1 MNFKVLKTSAIVPGY
16 RKDLVNQ
23 YDLCEEVI
31 KKLSIDVIE
40 IQPIEATIDVGF
52 NNHDEF
58 YYLNNLRQIMIDNF
72 FVETKTYN
80 LTSKEAIERWNVFG
94 LKPMYELHPCSNNEH
109 RFMKLSLVDNMLKV
123 IEYNLNRKNNLYP
136 IFELQ
141 KIYNVKNEWNLTC
154 ISFAKYSIDKI
165 HNSYINLDTFGLKAI
180 LAQIQ
185 NFFGVNLGM
194 QKATNP
200 CFAKQ
205 DCLSIKYQNEIIG
218 YIGCLNKKQLKAYK
232 INQELYALVLNI
244 EPLMNAVTTN
254 ELKIKPLLTTLPVLK
269 DITYLA
275 NKNTDVEGI
284 NKEIKSLSFIADYE
298 YISAYQQE
306 NSDIISYTIHVT
318 INNNETLT
326 KENIDMFINNIVN
339 IIKKHNGEVKGF

>member
-1 MNFKVLKTSAIVPGY
+1 
-16 RKDLVNQ
+16 
-23 YDLCEEVI
+23 
-31 KKLSIDVIE
+31 
-40 IQPIEATIDVGF
+40 
-52 NNHDEF
+52 
-58 YYLNNLRQIMIDNF
+58 MIDNF

-94 LKPMYELHPCSNNEH
+94 LKPMYELHPCPNNEH
-109 RFMKLSLVDNMLKV
+109 RFMKLSLIDNMLKV

-154 ISFAKYSIDKI
+154 ISFAKYSIDKV
-165 HNSYINLDTFGLKAI
+165 HNSYINLDTFGLKSI
-180 LAQIQ
+180 LVQIQ
-185 NFFGVNLGM
+185 NFFGVNLDI
-194 QKATNP
+194 QKTTNP

-218 YIGCLNKKQLKAYK
+218 YIGCLNKKQLKTYK
-232 INQELYALVLNI
+232 INQELYALILNI
-244 EPLMNAVTTN
+244 EPLMNSATTN

-275 NKNTDVEGI
+275 NKNTDVESI
-284 NKEIKSLSFIADYE
+284 NKEIKSLNFIADYE

-306 NSDIISYTIHVT
+306 NSDIISYTIHIT
-318 INNNETLT
+318 INNNETLI
-326 KENIDMFINNIVN
+326 KENIDRFINEIVE
-339 IIKKHNGEVKGF
+339 IIKKHNGNVKGF